1 MTVRDGPESA
11 IWPVALR
18 DLDLG
23 PPRNRCNYIPRGGTR
38 LCRASLW
45 RRYRLAPWPR
55 HLQSAKADRPN
66 RDDFATGGA
75 AFSPFSLLFLL
86 CATCPPLT
94 FWRLATR

>member
-55 HLQSAKADRPN
+55 HLQSAKAHRPN
-66 RDDFATGGA
+66 RDDFATGGG
-75 AFSPFSLLFLL
+75 AFSLFFRLFLL
-86 CATCPPLT
+86 FEARPP
-94 FWRLATR
+94 FNFGRLW